1 MILFSSALE
10 LVINKNKIMND
21 LIIDATTSKIFLTLI
36 KNNKNIYTSKHENSK
51 NNFDKLVILI
61 QDLLDK
67 SKMLTKNLNRIYV
80 NRGPGSFA
88 GVRGSIS
95 VAKGFHVS
103 ENIDLYCFSFLD
115 FIHITKA
122 AKNQI
127 IKSLKLIDR
136 KYKTEASGNIT
147 LNNLVEIAETGVDYM
162 SLGAITHS
170 AKNIDLSL
178 KAI

>member
-61 QDLLDK
+61 ESLLHK
-67 SKMLTKNLNRIYV
+67 SKILIKNINRIYV

-88 GVRGSIS
+88 GVRSSIS
-95 VAKGFHVS
+95 IAKGFHIS
-103 ENIDLYCFSFLD
+103 QNIDYYCFSFLD
-115 FIHITKA
+115 FINIKKSE
-122 AKNQI
+122 KNQI
-127 IKSLKLIDR
+127 IKDSSLLSQFHNIKYEKIPELCRKHKIKKNLI
-136 KYKTEASGNIT
+136 KPLY
-147 LNNLVEIAETGVDYM
+147 
-162 SLGAITHS
+162 
-170 AKNIDLSL
+170 LS
-178 KAI
+178 

>member
-10 LVINKNKIMND
+10 LIINKNKIMND

-36 KNNKNIYTSKHENSK
+36 KNNKNIYTSKYQNSK
-51 NNFDKLVILI
+51 NNFDKLVVLI

-95 VAKGFHVS
+95 VAKGFHIS
-103 ENIDLYCFSFLD
+103 QNIDLYCFSFLD
-115 FIHITKA
+115 FINITKA

-127 IKSLKLIDR
+127 IKNSSLISQFHNIKYDKIPELCK
-136 KYKTEASGNIT
+136 KYKIKK
-147 LNNLVEIAETGVDYM
+147 NLIKPLY
-162 SLGAITHS
+162 
-170 AKNIDLSL
+170 LS
-178 KAI
+178 